1 MSSPHAETAPT
12 PFAVF
17 EALEDEEA
25 PLVGILIGSESD
37 LEAMEPA
44 VEELNE
50 RGISNELRVLSAHRD
65 PRGVAEYASTA
76 ALRGVRV
83 IIAGAGMAAALPGV
97 VAAYTDLP
105 VIGVPLTS
113 SRSAL
118 GGLDAV
124 LSIVQMPP
132 GVPVACV
139 SLNGAR
145 NAAILAAKILA
156 QGGGYPGYTGR
167 PTATL

>member
-1 MSSPHAETAPT
+1 MSTPEPAPFSL
-12 PFAVF
+12 PVLDEF
-17 EALEDEEA
+17 EDAG

-37 LEAMEPA
+37 RETRDPA
-44 VEELNE
+44 LEELNS
-50 RGISNELRVLSAHRD
+50 RGISHELRVLSAHRD

-83 IIAGAGMAAALPGV
+83 IIAAAGMAAALPGV

-113 SRSAL
+113 SKSVM

-124 LSIVQMPP
+124 LAIVQMPP

-139 SLNGAR
+139 SVNGSR
-145 NAAILAAKILA
+145 NAAILAAKILG
-156 QGGGYPGYTGR
+156 QGGGYPGTAGR
-167 PTATL
+167 PTAEL

>member
-1 MSSPHAETAPT
+1 MP
-12 PFAVF
+12 
-17 EALEDEEA
+17 EDTSNA

-37 LEAMEPA
+37 RETIQAA
-44 VEELNE
+44 CDELDA
-50 RGISNELRVLSAHRD
+50 RGIRNELLVLSAHRE
-65 PRGVAEYASTA
+65 PAAVAEYAA
-76 ALRGVRV
+76 GAEARGLRVL
-83 IIAGAGMAAALPGV
+83 IAGAGMAAALPGV

-113 SRSAL
+113 SKSVM
-118 GGLDAV
+118 GGLDAL

-139 SLNGAR
+139 SVNGAK

-156 QGGGYPGYTGR
+156 ARG
-167 PTATL
+167 

>member
-1 MSSPHAETAPT
+1 MSQPESALPKPHAI
-12 PFAVF
+12 F
-17 EALEDEEA
+17 DEFDDSG

-37 LEAMEPA
+37 REAMEGA
-44 VEELNE
+44 VEELNA
-50 RGISNELRVLSAHRD
+50 RGISNELHVLSAHRD

-97 VAAYTDLP
+97 VAAYTELP

-113 SRSAL
+113 SKSAM
-118 GGLDAV
+118 GGLDAL

-156 QGGGYPGYTGR
+156 QGGGYRGPATG
-167 PTATL
+167 TV

>member
-1 MSSPHAETAPT
+1 VSLPEETPI
-12 PFAVF
+12 PLP
-17 EALEDEEA
+17 ALEEFEDA
-25 PLVGILIGSESD
+25 GPLVGILIGSESD
-37 LEAMEPA
+37 RDKVEAA
-44 VEELNE
+44 TEELNS
-50 RGISNELRVLSAHRD
+50 RGISHEIRVLSAHRD

-97 VAAYTDLP
+97 VAAYTELP

-118 GGLDAV
+118 GGLDSI

-139 SLNGAR
+139 ALDGAR
-145 NAAILAAKILA
+145 NAAILAARILA
-156 QGGGYPGYTGR
+156 QGGGYPGPAG
-167 PTATL
+167 PSTLQL

>member
-1 MSSPHAETAPT
+1 VSRPEEAPT
-12 PFAVF
+12 PLAI
-17 EALEDEEA
+17 LEEFEEA
-25 PLVGILIGSESD
+25 GPLVGILIGSESD
-37 LEAMEPA
+37 REAIEPA
-44 VEELNE
+44 ADELNE
-50 RGISNELRVLSAHRD
+50 RGISNELLVLSAHRD

-83 IIAGAGMAAALPGV
+83 IIAGAGMSAALPGV
-97 VAAYTDLP
+97 AASYSDLP

-113 SRSAL
+113 SKSAA
-118 GGLDAV
+118 GGLDAI
-124 LSIVQMPP
+124 LAIVQMPP

-156 QGGGYPGYTGR
+156 QGGGYPGVPPQ
-167 PTATL
+167 PTL

>member
-1 MSSPHAETAPT
+1 M
-12 PFAVF
+12 
-17 EALEDEEA
+17 EA
-25 PLVGILIGSESD
+25 
-37 LEAMEPA
+37 A
-44 VEELNE
+44 VEELNA

-65 PRGVAEYASTA
+65 PRGVAEYSSNA

-97 VAAYTDLP
+97 VAAYTELP

-113 SRSAL
+113 SKSVMGGMDAL
-118 GGLDAV
+118 

-139 SLNGAR
+139 SLNGAK

-156 QGGGYPGYTGR
+156 QGGGYPGDAATG
-167 PTATL
+167 TV